1 MGTRLHDYTALAP
14 RMGQRRR
21 LHVADRSTA
30 QDARIDEALAGDAD
44 RLVALIN
51 HELRTPLAMM
61 IGCTEMLR
69 EGDAGM
75 LTEDQALLVEGA
87 ERGAVRVQELVLDLL
102 TLAGHALAGDRCPEQ
117 LAEAVRRLGGDLRVE
132 GLPGGEQAS
141 A

>member
-1 MGTRLHDYTALAP
+1 MGTRMRDYTALAP
-14 RMGQRRR
+14 RVGQRRR

-30 QDARIDEALAGDAD
+30 QDARLGEALAADAD
-44 RLVALIN
+44 RLVALVN

-61 IGCTEMLR
+61 IGYTEMLR
-69 EGDAGM
+69 EGDAGP
-75 LTEDQALLVEGA
+75 LSEEQAVMVEGA

-117 LAEAVRRLGGDLRVE
+117 LADAVRRLGGDGDVE
-132 GLPGGEQAS
+132 GLPGTERAS